1 MIPIRSIIFAEDTL
15 TGLPV
20 AQRASRDN
28 LMYILEAVGRI
39 RRRVSQ
45 SQGQKLKV
53 IRRRNDANE
62 EGLKKK
68 QQMLNVEGGVEEIG
82 K

>member
-15 TGLPV
+15 TGLLV
-20 AQRASRDN
+20 AQRASRGN